1 MSGDTC
7 SAKDV
12 FIMTRDW
19 VFDDVGANTTVK
31 TLADNLLKPF
41 IFIASVVRR
50 HFLSTYRKIHSLML
64 ISISVV
70 RTFGSNLFLKNQHL
84 EKYTLDKLY

>member
-12 FIMTRDW
+12 FIMARDW
-19 VFDDVGANTTVK
+19 VFDDIGANTTVE

-41 IFIASVVRR
+41 IFITRVV
-50 HFLSTYRKIHSLML
+50 
-64 ISISVV
+64 
-70 RTFGSNLFLKNQHL
+70 
-84 EKYTLDKLY
+84 